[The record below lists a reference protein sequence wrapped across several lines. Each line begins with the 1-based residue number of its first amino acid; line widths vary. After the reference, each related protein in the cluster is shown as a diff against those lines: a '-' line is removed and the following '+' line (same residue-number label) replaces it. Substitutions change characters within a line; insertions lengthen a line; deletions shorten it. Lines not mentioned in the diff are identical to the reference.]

1 MVFKKINAKIKLL
14 KECISFVVMEVKW
27 KDRSKYGLWDETA
40 TMHKPVDMSALH
52 NLYIYPYARVQ
63 PGLRLISYTGK
74 LIVKKYA
81 VCSAN
86 VLAITGNHVPTV
98 GIPQFFLGTSH
109 INDKEKDI
117 VIGEGA
123 WVGAHVTLLSGAIIG
138 RGAIVGASSL
148 VNKEIPP
155 YAVAVGSPAKI
166 IATTFT
172 LSQIIEH
179 EKKVFPVEER
189 LSEECLHTLFETQ
202 FKGLKAIGTDMIAP
216 SDSEM
221 ARRVEKIISEFNEKQ
236 Q

>member
-1 MVFKKINAKIKLL
+1 MIFKKIKAKIKLF
-14 KECISFVVMEVKW
+14 KECVSFVVMEVKW
-27 KDRSKYGLWDETA
+27 KDRSKYGLWSKTA

-98 GIPQFFLGTSH
+98 GIPQFFLGTLH

-123 WVGAHVTLLSGAIIG
+123 WVGAHTTLLSGAMIG
-138 RGAIVGASSL
+138 RGAVIGASSL

-172 LSQIIEH
+172 LEQVIEH
-179 EKKVFPVEER
+179 EKRVFTAEER
-189 LSEECLHTLFETQ
+189 LDEAYLLSLFETQ
-202 FKGLKAIGTDMIAP
+202 YKGLKAIGTDVIGS
-216 SDSEM
+216 SDQEAAAYVAKVLS
-221 ARRVEKIISEFNEKQ
+221 KINKE
-236 Q
+236 